1 MATQTQLEVILAG
14 NRGNI
19 RENVDP
25 NSDEIIRA
33 PPVEELKDTVL
44 ESLNQLNKSHTGG
57 DNMRNASGHAPVQG
71 QNERQW
77 KKSGREYV
85 QHFLQK
91 PCN

>member
-1 MATQTQLEVILAG
+1 MATQMQLEVILAG
-14 NRGNI
+14 NRENI

-57 DNMRNASGHAPVQG
+57 DNMRNASDHQCRMKTSGS
-71 QNERQW
+71 E
-77 KKSGREYV
+77 KKSERGQVRP
-85 QHFLQK
+85 FLQK
-91 PCN
+91 TRN

>member
-1 MATQTQLEVILAG
+1 MATQMQLEVILAG

-44 ESLNQLNKSHTGG
+44 ESLNQLNKSHTGC
-57 DNMRNASGHAPVQG
+57 DIMRNASDHQCRMKTSGS
-71 QNERQW
+71 E
-77 KKSGREYV
+77 KKSERGQVRP
-85 QHFLQK
+85 FLQK
-91 PCN
+91 TCG